1 MGRRGSFF
9 NQSGLSNARN
19 SANLT
24 GVCGSGGDAQLA
36 SAASVPLSS
45 VHKGQCRGK
54 RVNDAVIIKI
64 ATALGVN
71 PNAIK

>member
-9 NQSGLSNARN
+9 NQTGLVNARTA
-19 SANLT
+19 ANLT
-24 GVCGSGGDAQLA
+24 GVCGAGGDAQLA
-36 SAASVPLSS
+36 SAAGVPLSS
-45 VHKGQCRGK
+45 VHKGQCRSK
-54 RVNDAVIIKI
+54 RVNDAVIVKI